1 MNRKQGPTDFAYAL
15 SRYLGIYLPEHRGIS
30 TNTILSYRDTFALFL
45 QFLEDQGGIKVEKL
59 CIVDL
64 KPHRVEEF
72 LLWLEQDRKN
82 SINTRNQ
89 RLSAVHSFFRYVQ
102 SFCPEHILLCQQ
114 ILSIE
119 FKKKHHPFIGYL
131 TVDGIKALLQQPDTR
146 THDGRRDLV
155 LLSVLYDTGARVQ
168 ELADLNIA
176 NLRLTSPSTI
186 RLVGKGNK
194 TRVVPLLSAT
204 TALLT
209 SYLEEQNRYFSPEID
224 GPLFRNRSRKRLT
237 RAGIAYILNK
247 YVNQVQDSTPGLL
260 KPPISPHTLR
270 HSKAMHLLQAGVNL
284 IYIRDLLG
292 HSDVKTTEIYA
303 RADSETK
310 REALEKAH
318 PSQLATAYPAWTE
331 DGELLGWLQSLGKIV

>member
-15 SRYLGIYLPEHRGIS
+15 SKFLGAYLPEHRAMS
-30 TNTILSYRDTFALFL
+30 TNTILSYRDTFSLLL
-45 QFLEDQGGIKVEKL
+45 QFLGEQVGIKAEKL
-59 CIVDL
+59 RIVDL
-64 KPHRVEEF
+64 KPNRVNEF
-72 LLWLEQDRKN
+72 LLWLEQNRKS

-102 SFCPEHILLCQQ
+102 ATYPEHILLCQQ
-114 ILSIE
+114 ILNIE
-119 FKKKHHPFIGYL
+119 FKKKHHPTIGYL
-131 TVDGIKALLQQPDTR
+131 TIDGIKVLLQQPDTR
-146 THDGRRDLV
+146 TPDGRRDLV

-168 ELADLNIA
+168 ELADLNVGS
-176 NLRLTSPSTI
+176 LRLTSPSTL

-194 TRVVPLLSAT
+194 ARVVPLLSPT

-209 SYLEEQNRYFSPEID
+209 AYLEEQNRYFSHEVD

-247 YVNQVQDSTPGLL
+247 YANQVQNDNPGLL

-292 HSDVKTTEIYA
+292 HSDIKTTEVYA

-318 PSQLATAYPAWTE
+318 PSQLATAYPDWTE
-331 DGELLGWLQSLGKIV
+331 DGELLGWLQSLGKNA